1 MEDKQ
6 CVPQSGAC
14 GCGRSPTG
22 KCMGWHAFTDEE
34 FANAKRDWQ
43 IQEDTKRMFGIPAG
57 TKAPSQGT

>member
-1 MEDKQ
+1 
-6 CVPQSGAC
+6 
-14 GCGRSPTG
+14 
-22 KCMGWHAFTDEE
+22 MGWHAFTDEE

>member
-1 MEDKQ
+1 MSDTETPKT
-6 CVPQSGAC
+6 PGAC